1 MQNIE
6 TLRTICIYLYE
17 FKLKNLNWNQ
27 NSEIETM
34 LNFFANVSFLREYL
48 DTRKM
53 FSIKVEYDTIN
64 M

>member
-34 LNFFANVSFLREYL
+34 LNFFANVSFLRGYL